1 MNHLAAEQ
9 GGQHARLA
17 DVVFRHGHDVVR
29 KHHEIGEL
37 AGFKRADA
45 IPFRSWLDAGVPVA
59 QSTDGR
65 PYDPIFSFWQM
76 LARRDGVTG
85 HVFGLPGQKLTR
97 HEALRLYTHNPARAA
112 FWEHRIGSLEPGK
125 LADLVVLSDDIMT
138 MPEDDIREARVL
150 ATLLGGEAVH
160 DTGLFG

>member
-1 MNHLAAEQ
+1 MA
-9 GGQHARLA
+9 
-17 DVVFRHGHDVVR
+17 
-29 KHHEIGEL
+29 
-37 AGFKRADA
+37 ADA
-45 IPFRSWLDAGVPVA
+45 IPFRTWLDAGVPVA

-65 PYDPIFSFWQM
+65 PYEPIFSFWQM

-97 HEALRLYTHNPARAA
+97 NEALRLYTYNAARAA

-138 MPEDDIREARVL
+138 IPEADIHKASIA
-150 ATLLGGEAVH
+150 ATLLGGRTVH
-160 DTGLFG
+160 DTGLFA